1 MLEYPYYS
9 IVSFG
14 MLYGPWKQY
23 YKSLASAERD
33 AAKLRQEILNG
44 PFRIV
49 GCQTVKEAMYAD
61 ISDASLPVVRHY

>member
-14 MLYGPWKQY
+14 PLYGPWKQY
-23 YKSLASAERD
+23 YSSLASAERD
-33 AAKLRQEILNG
+33 ASKLRQDGRNG
-44 PFRIV
+44 TFRIV
-49 GCQTVKEAMYAD
+49 GCQTVKEAKHAR